1 MGVGEKFRWRE
12 QVAGHLPEAV
22 APRGDKLHRRYRANL
37 GHEGRAAS
45 CMWPSPPQRQGT
57 GSLAG
62 RGPLT
67 CRHLGRDDFL
77 YWRTGVGE
85 SAETLQESQYQ
96 CRKGGAGRGELGQ
109 GSASGDLIAAQVR
122 MAPDDVR

>member
-1 MGVGEKFRWRE
+1 MLATCQKQLLHAGINSIDVIGPTSAMKVERR
-12 QVAGHLPEAV
+12 VACGPA
-22 APRGDKLHRRYRANL
+22 LHSARAL
-37 GHEGRAAS
+37 GHWQA
-45 CMWPSPPQRQGT
+45 
-57 GSLAG
+57 AG

-77 YWRTGVGE
+77 YWRTGVGQ
-85 SAETLQESQYQ
+85 SAETLQESQHQ